1 MIKKP
6 IEVALPLEA
15 INRMGW
21 KTPAGSIPTGALKKW
36 LKGRSGNTGGNSYSW
51 EPTLTPL
58 QPVQNSGV
66 SANRAANYNADSEG
80 TRLNYEAVSDAVSN
94 LRACRPIDESW
105 KAQIDE
111 DYVRRNK
118 KKR

>member
-1 MIKKP
+1 MVERQKRKYGWEFIFLGAN
-6 IEVALPLEA
+6 IDA
-15 INRMGW
+15 I
-21 KTPAGSIPTGALKKW
+21 ATGAKF
-36 LKGRSGNTGGNSYSW
+36 GA
-51 EPTLTPL
+51 
-58 QPVQNSGV
+58 
-66 SANRAANYNADSEG
+66 SADRAANYHADSEG